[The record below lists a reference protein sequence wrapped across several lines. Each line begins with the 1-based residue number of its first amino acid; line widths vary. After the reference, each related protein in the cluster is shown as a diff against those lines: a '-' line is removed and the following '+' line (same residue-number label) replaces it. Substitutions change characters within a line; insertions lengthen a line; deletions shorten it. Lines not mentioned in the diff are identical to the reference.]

1 MRVLGIDTSCDDTS
15 AALLAV
21 DEHGIEILT
30 NIVSSQEEIHTKFG
44 GIVPEIASRHHME
57 AIWPVVEAALEGH
70 DPSEIGAVAVC
81 SGPGLIG
88 SLLVGVS
95 FAKGLC
101 YSTGIPLVAI
111 NHLEGHLLSAFL
123 MGERPEFP
131 FLSLIVS
138 GGHTSMYRVDGY
150 CDYTELGRTRDD
162 AAGEAYDK
170 VAKLLGLGYPGGP
183 ALARLAASGTAG
195 RFSLPRP
202 MLASA
207 DLDFSFSGL
216 KTAVLTVIRG
226 RELDAAARADL
237 AAEIEAAIVEVLCA
251 KALAALRHTGLKRLV
266 VAGGVGANL
275 TLRARLAIAARAHGF
290 EVFHPELEF
299 CTDNG
304 AMIAFAAA
312 LRMQQSAISYQ
323 PSAAAG
329 GFTVRPRW
337 ELETVSAQG

>member
-183 ALARLAASGTAG
+183 IVDRLAAEGDHTASP
-195 RFSLPRP
+195 FPKPLMPDT
-202 MLASA
+202 M
-207 DLDFSFSGL
+207 DFSFSGL
-216 KTAVLTVIRG
+216 KTAVRTSLGQRPDMAPRDV
-226 RELDAAARADL
+226 AAGFQHSVVETLVRKTGQAMSETGVRRVSVSGGV
-237 AAEIEAAIVEVLCA
+237 AANS
-251 KALAALRHTGLKRLV
+251 ALRSNMQAMCENTG
-266 VAGGVGANL
+266 A
-275 TLRARLAIAARAHGF
+275 TLYLPPLA
-290 EVFHPELEF
+290 F
-299 CTDNG
+299 CTDNA
-304 AMIAFAAA
+304 AMIALAGYHRY
-312 LRMQQSAISYQ
+312 LRGERAPLNLNPKAHM
-323 PSAAAG
+323 P
-329 GFTVRPRW
+329 
-337 ELETVSAQG
+337 L